1 MPEPDECVKLLDEWI
16 KQKKNI
22 VYDENIK
29 GPNNRQDV
37 LENYTNVLEIFA
49 SKLITAIEKEDTKIL
64 NDLQWPDD
72 LMECI
77 KDMNIRTVI
86 LDRIE
91 SWFVRYPFVKSKL
104 HLEELAREN
113 AGVN

>member
-64 NDLQWPDD
+64 NDLEWPDD

>member
-1 MPEPDECVKLLDEWI
+1 MPEPDECVKMLDQWI
-16 KQKKNI
+16 KEKKNT

-29 GPNNRQDV
+29 GPNNQQDV
-37 LENYTNVLEIFA
+37 LENYTNILEIFA
-49 SKLITAIEKEDTKIL
+49 NKLISAIEKEDTKIL
-64 NDLQWPDD
+64 NELEWPDD

>member
-1 MPEPDECVKLLDEWI
+1 MSEPDACVEALDTWI
-16 KQKKNI
+16 KEKKNT

-29 GPNNRQDV
+29 GPNNQQDV
-37 LENYTNVLEIFA
+37 LENYTNVLELFA
-49 SKLITAIEKEDTKIL
+49 RNLMRAIEHEDMNVL
-64 NDLQWPDD
+64 SELRWPDD

-86 LDRIE
+86 LDRLE
-91 SWFVRYPFVKSKL
+91 KWFIRYPFVRSKL

-113 AGVN
+113 AGIN